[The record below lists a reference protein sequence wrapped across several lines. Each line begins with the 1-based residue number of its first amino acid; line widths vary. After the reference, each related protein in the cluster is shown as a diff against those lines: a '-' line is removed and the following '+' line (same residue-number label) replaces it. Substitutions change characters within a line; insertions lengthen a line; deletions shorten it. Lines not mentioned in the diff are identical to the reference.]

1 MSTNPTTYMNNT
13 ATTCMSIDTTTDIGT
28 ETCTVGSSDTAATRI
43 DVRIGRLVLDHI
55 NAPSE
60 VGVLR
65 TALEAELAEL
75 LKRDPVVAHRDRRI
89 PCAPAFV
96 PDAPVDIG
104 PAALGRHI
112 ARAIH
117 SSLRA
122 AEQGGPR

>member
-1 MSTNPTTYMNNT
+1 MNTDATTYMNIDP
-13 ATTCMSIDTTTDIGT
+13 TTYMSIDTTMDIGT
-28 ETCTVGSSDTAATRI
+28 ETCTVGSSDTTATRI
-43 DVRIGRLVLDHI
+43 EVRIGRLVLDHV

-75 LKRDPVVAHRDRRI
+75 LRCDPVVARRDRHI
-89 PCAPAFV
+89 PWAPASV
-96 PDAPVDIG
+96 PDASADPG

-122 AEQGGPR
+122 DEQGGPR